1 MLLLTELTQKISR
14 QNEEMFCFGMFVGI
28 ILYYYYDYDYYY
40 YIDMKSSGSC
50 EEQFSNNLS
59 ANCHTRQ
66 CTIPCVIFRFS

>member
-1 MLLLTELTQKISR
+1 
-14 QNEEMFCFGMFVGI
+14 MFCFSMFVGI